1 MFGFETLSAAAG
13 RLFWETDEAKAQKK
27 KFAERKKK

>member
-1 MFGFETLSAAAG
+1 MSAAAT